1 MAFNWQIFRT
11 RALTALVFVAVM
23 LTGLLWNYWS
33 FLILF
38 SVIHFGCWWEYL
50 HLVEKIKK
58 VENEFNLNLK
68 LGLMI
73 LGYGIM
79 LFIPEL
85 INLLVYNTKHTFY
98 ITIAG
103 YEINPKYVLIM
114 AGTILTFA
122 GVMQE
127 KPKALKSFG
136 MAALG
141 LLYIS
146 LSWGLMMSLRGNKIE
161 FTPEF
166 IQGFESKSLSPDD
179 IAKGSLYDFK
189 AQWICLCIIFS
200 IWINDTMAYI
210 VGSFIGKTPLSKISP
225 KKTWEGTI
233 GGIILSALI
242 VGFVANQV
250 FKPLF
255 IAEHSIFV
263 WIGMATVAAIA
274 GTFGDLLESKFKR
287 LAGVKDSGS
296 IMPGHGGFLDRFD
309 SLLLATPF
317 VWLYVFLFL

>member
-1 MAFNWQIFRT
+1 MAFNWQTFRT

-23 LTGLLWNYWS
+23 FTGLLWNYWS

-50 HLVEKIKK
+50 KLVEKIKNI
-58 VENEFNLNLK
+58 EEEFNLNLK
-68 LGLMI
+68 LGLML

-79 LFIPEL
+79 LFIPDL
-85 INLLVYNTKHTFY
+85 INQLTYNTKHTFY
-98 ITIAG
+98 IKVAG
-103 YEINPKYVLIM
+103 YEINLKFVLIM

-146 LSWGLMMSLRGNKIE
+146 ASWGLMMSLRNVGSE
-161 FTPEF
+161 FEWAKVSQDFGYTIPF
-166 IQGFESKSLSPDD
+166 GV
-179 IAKGSLYDFK
+179 IA
-189 AQWICLCIIFS
+189 S
-200 IWINDTMAYI
+200 IWINDTMAYL
-210 VGSFIGKTPLSKISP
+210 VGSFIGKTPLSKVSP

-233 GGIILSALI
+233 GGILLAVVIT
-242 VGFVANQV
+242 GFLYDYLAGKFMYPMIGQRHW
-250 FKPLF
+250 FF
-255 IAEHSIFV
+255 IAGITAV
-263 WIGMATVAAIA
+263 A
-274 GTFGDLLESKFKR
+274 GTFGDLLESKLKR

-296 IMPGHGGFLDRFD
+296 LMPGHGGFLDRFD

-317 VWLYVFLFL
+317 VWLYVYLFL